1 MKLSKISF
9 TEISNYLNSKY
20 NTYKN
25 IINFLDNENK
35 KIINLYFINFK
46 NSSFYKTEINKII
59 ILLKKNYI
67 INITENEPDYIIYN
81 VFGCNHMN
89 DKYKNSIKI
98 AYLTENILP
107 DFNIADYA
115 IGHAHF
121 NYLDRYFKIPFYFLN
136 KLLLIKINNIEIL
149 RKKIR
154 NVPRNKFAAAVI
166 SNNRTGSTDF
176 FRLTFINELN
186 KYKKIDF
193 GGSYK
198 NNVGKITNKIKFLS
212 SYKFSIA
219 MENSEGDGYLSEKI
233 LDSFQSGTIPIY
245 YGDYMVEEYINPKA
259 YILIRGKKDI
269 KKKIEYIKKIDNNK
283 QLYKKILNEK
293 LLINHSSEMEI
304 DNKYIEFFNNIFKQ
318 NKNLAKRIDKK

>member
-1 MKLSKISF
+1 MMINFWKKFLFMNFILLFFNLIFIKYEYQHFFFNSINKYYMKLSKISF

-149 RKKIR
+149 RKK
-154 NVPRNKFAAAVI
+154 NKKC
-166 SNNRTGSTDF
+166 S
-176 FRLTFINELN
+176 
-186 KYKKIDF
+186 
-193 GGSYK
+193 
-198 NNVGKITNKIKFLS
+198 
-212 SYKFSIA
+212 
-219 MENSEGDGYLSEKI
+219 
-233 LDSFQSGTIPIY
+233 
-245 YGDYMVEEYINPKA
+245 
-259 YILIRGKKDI
+259 
-269 KKKIEYIKKIDNNK
+269 
-283 QLYKKILNEK
+283 
-293 LLINHSSEMEI
+293 
-304 DNKYIEFFNNIFKQ
+304 
-318 NKNLAKRIDKK
+318 